1 VESGHDELSV
11 RRQCELL
18 GLNRSSYY
26 YELAA
31 ESSEN
36 LQLMRLIDEQYLQ
49 TPFFGSR
56 QMATWLGR
64 RLNEPVNR
72 KRMQRL
78 MRIMRIEAIYPRQ
91 RTTQRNLEHRVFPYL
106 LRDLAITRK
115 DQVWST
121 DITYI
126 PLRDGFMYL
135 VAVMDWHTRYVLSW
149 RLSNTLEGH
158 FCIEALE
165 DSLAISTPEI
175 FNTDQGCQFTSRK
188 FTSVLEGH
196 QIAISMDGRGRALDN
211 VFIERLWRTV
221 KYENIYLNDYESV
234 RQLSAGLRKYFKFY
248 CHERPHSSLGKRT
261 PAEMYLQN

>member
-1 VESGHDELSV
+1 VEPGHAELSI

-26 YELAA
+26 YELAV
-31 ESSEN
+31 ESPEN
-36 LQLMRLIDEQYLQ
+36 LHLMRLIDEQYLQ

-64 RLNEPVNR
+64 RLHAPVNR
-72 KRMQRL
+72 KRTQRL
-78 MRIMRIEAIYPRQ
+78 MRIMRIEALYPRQ
-91 RTTQRNLEHRVFPYL
+91 RTTHRNLEHRVFPYL

-135 VAVMDWHTRYVLSW
+135 VAVLDWHTRYVLSW
-149 RLSNTLEGH
+149 RLSNSLEGD
-158 FCIEALE
+158 FCIAALE

-188 FTSVLEGH
+188 FTSVLERH

-211 VFIERLWRTV
+211 VFVERLWRTL

-234 RQLSAGLRKYFKFY
+234 QHLRAGLRKYFKFY